1 MGVHYVRRFFHQGI
15 QNNIVM
21 KTIIFLLF
29 PFFAIGQITD
39 ADVSDSIHVA
49 LVAHI
54 ADSSIINVSE
64 KIIEPLETFRDS
76 NGVVYIDIGQ
86 ISGAQF
92 KAVSQSSDPNVF
104 RFDDDSL
111 IKAWHIYEI
120 DNWLSGYTGT
130 NYEGY
135 EFTGAGTITCTIT
148 ISGDTWTGVA
158 LNNTDAFG
166 LAFYH
171 FLIDIDFETYLQ

>member
-1 MGVHYVRRFFHQGI
+1 MRI
-15 QNNIVM
+15 IV
-21 KTIIFLLF
+21 FLFF
-29 PFFAIGQITD
+29 PFLSFGQITD

-49 LVAHI
+49 LVALI
-54 ADSSIINVSE
+54 ADTSIINVSE

-76 NGVVYIDIGQ
+76 NGVVYLDVGQ
-86 ISGAQF
+86 ISGGQF
-92 KAVSQSSDPNVF
+92 KAVSQSADPNVF

-135 EFTGAGTITCTIT
+135 EFTGSGTITCTLT
-148 ISGDTWTGVA
+148 ISGDTWTGIA
-158 LNNTDAFG
+158 ANNTDAFG

-171 FLIDIDFETYLQ
+171 FLIDIDFATYIQ